1 MKKQKHSESQI
12 IQAIKEH
19 DAGKA
24 AIDICREL
32 GVHKATFYSWRK
44 KYSGMETQDLKRLKE
59 LEEENRRLK
68 HMYADLALDNK
79 VLKDILS
86 KKW

>member
-1 MKKQKHSESQI
+1 MKKQKFTEFQI
-12 IQAIKEH
+12 VNAIKEH
-19 DAGKA
+19 DAGKSA
-24 AIDICREL
+24 MDICREL
-32 GVHKATFYSWRK
+32 GVHKATFYAWRK

>member
-1 MKKQKHSESQI
+1 MKKQKFSETQI
-12 IQAIKEH
+12 VNSIKEH

-24 AIDICREL
+24 ASVICREL
-32 GVHKATFYSWRK
+32 GVHKATFYAWRK
-44 KYSGMETQDLKRLKE
+44 KYSGMESQDLKRLKE
-59 LEEENRRLK
+59 LEEENRKLK

>member
-1 MKKQKHSESQI
+1 MKKQRFSESQI
-12 IQAIKEH
+12 VTAIKEH
-19 DAGKA
+19 DAGKSA
-24 AIDICREL
+24 VDICREL
-32 GVHKATFYSWRK
+32 GVHKATFYAWRK
-44 KYSGMETQDLKRLKE
+44 KYSGMDKQELKRLKE

>member
-1 MKKQKHSESQI
+1 MKKQKFSETQI
-12 IQAIKEH
+12 VNSIKEH
-19 DAGKA
+19 DAGKSA
-24 AIDICREL
+24 SDICREL

-44 KYSGMETQDLKRLKE
+44 KYSGMESQDLKRLKE
-59 LEEENRRLK
+59 LEEENRKLK